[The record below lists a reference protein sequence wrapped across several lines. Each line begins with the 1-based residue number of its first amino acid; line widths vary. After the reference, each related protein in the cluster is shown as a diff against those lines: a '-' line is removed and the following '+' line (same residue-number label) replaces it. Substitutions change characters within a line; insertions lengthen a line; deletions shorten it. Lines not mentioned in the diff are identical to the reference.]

1 MKRFNLFIVLF
12 ILALSVYVS
21 GCSSQEPAGAVNE
34 TIIGFLNAVNAGNC
48 DEAFYMYEGK
58 DFLAPASIE
67 LSFKNKGFSKGSL
80 KDVAITSEEHTD
92 LIAIATAECTVSKID
107 EDGNVIEGKNLPI
120 YFKLQNSELG
130 WIIIR
135 VSFNTPLELSEDD
148 LVTIEV
154 QETAVDPITQ
164 NSVPIT
170 IFAGLLFG
178 SGIYLNRKE
187 KQNKMKSSKTVDVT
201 NATPMAKESLAQFI
215 RIVPSQQVVA
225 GGKATVD
232 VWVKNFSQQPYE
244 HFAVKAKFPNTV
256 DFKDLSVFFDTIA
269 PGQAAKQSW
278 TFVAKAPGWLGIEE
292 PTIVFEYLGT
302 KYAGTLDTVWVPV
315 Q

>member
-1 MKRFNLFIVLF
+1 MRRFNLFTILF

-34 TIIGFLNAVNAGNC
+34 TIIGFLNAVNAGTC
-48 DEAFYMYEGK
+48 DDAFNMYEGK

-80 KDVAITSEEHTD
+80 KDVVIISEEHTE
-92 LIAIATAECTVSKID
+92 LIAIATAQCTVAKLD
-107 EDGNVIEGKNLPI
+107 GDGNEIEQKNLPI

-130 WIIIR
+130 WIITR
-135 VSFNTPLELSEDD
+135 VSFNAPLELSEDD
-148 LVTIEV
+148 MVAIEV
-154 QETAVDPITQ
+154 QGTPVDPITK

-170 IFAGLLFG
+170 IFAVLLFG

-187 KQNKMKSSKTVDVT
+187 KQNKKKNSKTVDIT

-215 RIVPSQQVVA
+215 KIVPSKQVVV

-256 DFKDLSVFFDTIA
+256 DIKDLSLFFDTIA

-292 PTIVFEYLGT
+292 PIIVFEYLGT
-302 KYAGTLDTVWVPV
+302 KYAGTMDTVWIPV